1 MISLKYFICS
11 QGSSIDKDTNT
22 VSLFNIVEE
31 FGISKL
37 PFTFPYLVLTCFLEN
52 KESEKINKFDFV
64 LKIINN
70 KKEILQEKFVIYFG
84 DKYFHKLRINI
95 PNMLIEEFGELKFF
109 LIHKKTELGVLNF
122 KVKKITPQIPKE

>member
-11 QGSSIDKDTNT
+11 QGSSIDKDTGNL
-22 VSLFNIVEE
+22 SLFNVVEE

-52 KESEKINKFDFV
+52 KGSEKIDKFEFD

-70 KKEILQEKFVIYFG
+70 KKEILNKNFVIYFG
-84 DKYFHKLRINI
+84 DKSFHKLRINI
-95 PNMLIEEFGELKFF
+95 PNMSIEEYGELKFI